1 MNPAS
6 ASSAPS
12 LISRREAIRR
22 AALLLGFAVS
32 PSLLTGVMQAQT
44 APPRSSRQG
53 RYLSPRQL
61 DTAGAIADRILPKT
75 DTPGALDVGVLTF
88 IDLMYGEYLTEEER
102 RRFLSG
108 LDLVEAASLS
118 AYQTGYG
125 RLSLDLRDRVLQAVA
140 ASSEGEEKSF
150 FHQIKELTIVG
161 YFTSETVAKTILR
174 YEPVPGPYQGCI
186 PVSDVGKT
194 TWTPLR

>member
-1 MNPAS
+1 
-6 ASSAPS
+6 
-12 LISRREAIRR
+12 
-22 AALLLGFAVS
+22 
-32 PSLLTGVMQAQT
+32 MQAQT
-44 APPRSSRQG
+44 APPRSSRPG

-102 RRFLSG
+102 RRLLSG